1 MIRAAPKWS
10 RTETPAWHSIGAH
23 AFLAPAW
30 HDGKTSTPQG
40 IPNALGIGYS

>member
-1 MIRAAPKWS
+1 MEPDGNSSVALDWGR
-10 RTETPAWHSIGAH
+10 